1 MLVLFEE
8 DVLRLVGRVLCREGE
23 RHEGETLLVEAVEQ
37 HVRDTHGL
45 PSAGNLGEE
54 HVKAA
59 LDVGLHELACGANW
73 RVVPVAEWCQLASG
87 AIWQVT
93 LGGEFPDTGSW
104 SFPAGP

>member
-1 MLVLFEE
+1 MLVLLEE
-8 DVLRLVGRVLCREGE
+8 DVLHLVRRVLSREGE

-59 LDVGLHELACGANW
+59 LDVGLHELPLCC
-73 RVVPVAEWCQLASG
+73 VSEVPIGGMGMA
-87 AIWQVT
+87 
-93 LGGEFPDTGSW
+93 LGKNMD
-104 SFPAGP
+104 